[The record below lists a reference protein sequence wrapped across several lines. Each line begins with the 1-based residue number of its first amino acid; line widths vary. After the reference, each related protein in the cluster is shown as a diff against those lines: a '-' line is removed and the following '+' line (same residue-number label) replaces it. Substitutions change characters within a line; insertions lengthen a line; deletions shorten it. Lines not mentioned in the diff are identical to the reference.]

1 MKRLPSQ
8 DRTLIVLGLVVVAAI
23 LALLVMVLP
32 LRAKARQ
39 LAHEANALQ
48 GKIREAKTM
57 YSQFPTEAARLASLE
72 EQIGSVC
79 RSQADPSP
87 EVVREIQ
94 QLSSDLGLQ
103 LVSVRPSEPAVGEGY
118 TKFPTTFELQA
129 SFADIVRLLYELETP
144 SHSLWVDAV
153 EINSDQGGGAQL
165 RATVTVAAYVHT
177 PAERKSDAET

>member
-8 DRTLIVLGLVVVAAI
+8 DRTLIVLGLVAVAAV
-23 LALLVMVLP
+23 LALLVVVLP

-39 LAHEANALQ
+39 LSREAEALQ
-48 GKIREAKTM
+48 AKIGEAETM
-57 YSQFPTEAARLASLE
+57 YGRFPTEAARLANLE
-72 EQIGSVC
+72 KQIGSVC
-79 RSQADPSP
+79 RPQANPSP

-103 LVSVRPSEPAVGEGY
+103 LISVRPSEPTVGEGY
-118 TKFPTTFELQA
+118 TKFATTFELQA

-144 SHSLWVDAV
+144 PHSLWVDAA
-153 EINSDQGGGAQL
+153 EITSDQGGGADL

-177 PAERKSDAET
+177 AAERKSDAKT